1 MSYIILSIPIFFFLI
16 GIELLISYLKKSNLY
31 RVEDAITNI
40 SCGILMQLTEVF
52 SKTVLIIGYTFLYNN
67 YRLFTIPDTVLSY
80 IFLFIGVD
88 FLYYWF
94 HRYAHEINILWGAH
108 IVHHQ
113 SEDYNLSVAL
123 RQSSFQMFISMIFYL
138 PLSLFGFNPIAFV
151 AMNAFQTLYQFWIHT
166 KTVDKLHP
174 AIEYIFAT
182 PSNHRVH
189 HGRNPQYIDK
199 NHGGTLIIFDRMF
212 GTYQLE
218 EEKVIYGVVK
228 PLACWNP
235 FWANFDCYADIW
247 RDLQRH
253 MSFTDKVKLL
263 YKKPGWLPA
272 GQGGFR
278 KPEAVSDNF
287 KKYSTSVSPKLNYYI
302 IFQYVVLLVAVSY
315 ILFTFNNFDQFEK
328 ILIAAVVTLS
338 VVIFGGLME
347 GKQWAKPGEVFRL
360 AAVTG
365 LCFIVIWCR
374 V

>member
-1 MSYIILSIPIFFFLI
+1 M
-16 GIELLISYLKKSNLY
+16 
-31 RVEDAITNI
+31 
-40 SCGILMQLTEVF
+40 
-52 SKTVLIIGYTFLYNN
+52 
-67 YRLFTIPDTVLSY
+67 
-80 IFLFIGVD
+80 
-88 FLYYWF
+88 
-94 HRYAHEINILWGAH
+94 WGAH

-199 NHGGTLIIFDRMF
+199 NHGGTLIFFDRMF

-218 EEKVIYGVVK
+218 EEKVVYGIVK
-228 PLACWNP
+228 PLASWNP

-247 RDLQRH
+247 RDLQRP

-278 KPEAVSDNF
+278 KPEAVADNF

-328 ILIAAVVTLS
+328 ILIAGVVTLS

-347 GKQWAKPGEVFRL
+347 GKQWAKPGELFRL
-360 AAVTG
+360 AAAIG
-365 LCFIVIWCR
+365 LFFFVI
-374 V
+374 